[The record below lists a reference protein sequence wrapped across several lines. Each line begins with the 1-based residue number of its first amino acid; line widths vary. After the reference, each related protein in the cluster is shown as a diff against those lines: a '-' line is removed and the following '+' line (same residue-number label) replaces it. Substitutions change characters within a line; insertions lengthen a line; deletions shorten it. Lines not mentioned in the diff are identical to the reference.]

1 MTNLVRDDIAQ
12 TEGYAPGEQPSDT
25 TTIKLNTNENPYP
38 PSPKAL
44 AAIAAIATSGAEQV
58 RRYPD
63 PTARA
68 FREEAAR
75 LHGVPADW
83 ILTFNGG
90 DDLLNVIIRTCAGEG
105 DAVAFLEPSYS
116 LYPVLTQIQAA
127 RPLVLSYEID
137 GTDWKLPADIESTD
151 AALLLIVNPNAPS
164 GHLEPIES
172 IESVVRN
179 FRGVVLIDEAY
190 VNFAK
195 DSALPLVHKYNNV
208 VILRSMSKGYSLAG
222 LRFGYAI
229 AQPSLL
235 KELVKVRDSYPC
247 DVVSIAAATAALAD
261 QEYARST
268 WEKVCFERE
277 RLYLALSA
285 LGFSM
290 PQSHSNFLLAQV
302 PAGAN
307 AESIYKELKSRS
319 ILVRW
324 WNLPRLA
331 DKVRITV
338 GTEEQNDK
346 LLSAL
351 EDIVS
356 SVMDSSS
363 KE

>member
-12 TEGYAPGEQPSDT
+12 AEGYAPGEQPSDT

-44 AAIAAIATSGAEQV
+44 DAIANIAASGAELV

-63 PTARA
+63 PTGRA
-68 FREEAAR
+68 FREEAAK

-105 DAVAFLEPSYS
+105 DTVAFLEPSYS
-116 LYPVLTQIQAA
+116 LYPVLTKIQAA
-127 RPLVLSYEID
+127 QPLVLSYDID
-137 GTDWKLPADIESTD
+137 GIDWKLPANVEATD
-151 AALLLIVNPNAPS
+151 AALLMIVNPNAPS
-164 GHLEPIES
+164 GHLEPLETIEN
-172 IESVVRN
+172 IVKN

-195 DSALPLVHKYNNV
+195 DSALPLVHKYSNV

-229 AQPSLL
+229 AQAPLL
-235 KELVKVRDSYPC
+235 RELVKVRDSYPC

-261 QEYARST
+261 QEYAQST
-268 WEKVCFERE
+268 WEKVCAERA
-277 RLYLALSA
+277 RLYAALVA
-285 LGFSM
+285 LGFTM

-302 PAGAN
+302 PAGVS
-307 AESIYKELKSRS
+307 AESIYKNLKDASV
-319 ILVRW
+319 LVRW

-338 GTEEQNDK
+338 GTKEQNDK
-346 LLSAL
+346 LLATLAEILKIKS
-351 EDIVS
+351 
-356 SVMDSSS
+356 
-363 KE
+363 

>member
-44 AAIAAIATSGAEQV
+44 AAIAAIAANGAELV

-63 PTARA
+63 PTARI
-68 FREEAAR
+68 FREEAAK

-105 DAVAFLEPSYS
+105 DTVAFLEPSYS
-116 LYPVLTQIQAA
+116 LYPVLTKIQAA
-127 RPLVLSYEID
+127 RPLVLSYDIA
-137 GTDWKLPADIESTD
+137 GTEWKLPAGIETTD

-164 GHLEPIES
+164 GHLEPLET
-172 IESVVRN
+172 IESVAKN
-179 FRGVVLIDEAY
+179 FRGVVLVDEAY
-190 VNFAK
+190 INFAN
-195 DSALPLVHKYNNV
+195 DSALPLVHKYDNV

-229 AQPSLL
+229 GQASLL

-268 WEKVCFERE
+268 WNGVCLERE
-277 RLYLALSA
+277 RLCSALEA

-290 PQSHSNFLLAQV
+290 PRSHSNFLLAEA
-302 PAGAN
+302 PAGAS
-307 AESIYKELKSRS
+307 AERIYHELKSRS

-331 DKVRITV
+331 ARVRITV
-338 GTEEQNDK
+338 GTKEQNDK
-346 LLSAL
+346 LLAALQDILSSA
-351 EDIVS
+351 S
-356 SVMDSSS
+356 SN
-363 KE
+363 

>member
-1 MTNLVRDDIAQ
+1 MLKA
-12 TEGYAPGEQPSDT
+12 ASD
-25 TTIKLNTNENPYP
+25 L
-38 PSPKAL
+38 
-44 AAIAAIATSGAEQV
+44 G
-58 RRYPD
+58 RYPD
-63 PTARA
+63 SNG
-68 FREEAAR
+68 FELKKVLSDR
-75 LHGVPADW
+75 LGVPADW

-105 DAVAFLEPSYS
+105 DTVAFLEPSYS
-116 LYPVLTQIQAA
+116 LYPVLTKIQAA
-127 RPLVLSYEID
+127 RLLVLSYDIAGSE
-137 GTDWKLPADIESTD
+137 WKLPAGIETTD

-164 GHLEPIES
+164 GHLEPLDR
-172 IESVVRN
+172 IESVVKN

-190 VNFAK
+190 INFASG
-195 DSALPLVHKYNNV
+195 SALPLVHKYDKV

-222 LRFGYAI
+222 LRFGYAVGQ
-229 AQPSLL
+229 ASLL

-268 WEKVCFERE
+268 WSSVCLERE
-277 RLYLALSA
+277 RLYLALDA

-290 PQSHSNFLLAQV
+290 PKSHSNFLLAKA
-302 PAGAN
+302 PAGTS
-307 AESIYKELKSRS
+307 AERIYQELKSRS

-346 LLSAL
+346 LLAAL
-351 EDIVS
+351 QEILS
-356 SVMDSSS
+356 SDSSN
-363 KE
+363 

>member
-1 MTNLVRDDIAQ
+1 MTNLVREDIAQ
-12 TEGYAPGEQPSDT
+12 IEGYAPGEQPSDT
-25 TTIKLNTNENPYP
+25 NTIKLNTNENPYP

-44 AAIAAIATSGAEQV
+44 AAIAAIGAEGARGAELV

-63 PTARA
+63 PTARV
-68 FREEAAR
+68 FREEASR

-90 DDLLNVIIRTCAGEG
+90 DDLLNVIIRTCAAAGN

-116 LYPVLTQIQAA
+116 LYPVLTQLQAA
-127 RPLVLSYEID
+127 RPLILSYDIV
-137 GTDWKLPADIESTD
+137 GTEWQLPAGVEDVD
-151 AALLLIVNPNAPS
+151 AALLMIVNPNAPS
-164 GHLEPIES
+164 GHLEPLES
-172 IESVVRN
+172 IENVVKN

-190 VNFAK
+190 VNFAA
-195 DSALPLVHKYNNV
+195 DSALLLVHKYSNL

-229 AQPSLL
+229 AQAPLL

-247 DVVSIAAATAALAD
+247 DVVSIAAATAALLD

-268 WEKVCFERE
+268 WQKVCAERG
-277 RLYLALSA
+277 RLYSALLA

-302 PAGAN
+302 PASVSAKDVY
-307 AESIYKELKSRS
+307 SELKSRS

-324 WNLPRLA
+324 WNLPRLS

-338 GTEEQNDK
+338 GTADQNDK
-346 LLSAL
+346 LLNAL
-351 EDIVS
+351 AEILKVKS
-356 SVMDSSS
+356 
-363 KE
+363 

>member
-1 MTNLVRDDIAQ
+1 MTHLVREDIAT

-38 PSPKAL
+38 PSPRAL

-63 PTARA
+63 PTARV
-68 FREEAAR
+68 FREQAAK

-116 LYPVLTQIQAA
+116 LYPVLTKIQAA
-127 RPLVLSYEID
+127 RPLVLPYDID
-137 GTDWKLPADIESTD
+137 GTEWKLPTNIETTD

-172 IESVVRN
+172 LENVVKN

-190 VNFAK
+190 INFAK
-195 DSALPLVHKYNNV
+195 DSALPLVHKYDNV

-229 AQPSLL
+229 GQASLL
-235 KELVKVRDSYPC
+235 QQLVKVRDSYPC

-268 WEKVCFERE
+268 WEKVCSERE
-277 RLYLALSA
+277 RLYSALQA
-285 LGFSM
+285 LGFHM

-302 PAGAN
+302 PSSCN

-338 GTEEQNDK
+338 GTAEQNGK
-346 LLSAL
+346 LLAAL

-356 SVMDSSS
+356 KVMDSSS